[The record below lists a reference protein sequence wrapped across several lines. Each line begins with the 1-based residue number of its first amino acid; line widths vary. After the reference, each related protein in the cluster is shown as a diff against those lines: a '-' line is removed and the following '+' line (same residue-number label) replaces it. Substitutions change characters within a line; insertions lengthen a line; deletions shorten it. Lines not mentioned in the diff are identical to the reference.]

1 MLSAGRLKINELRNK
16 VTELTVQ
23 LANVQS
29 ENKQLMRQQQKQ
41 VTCLCAICLLCTSP
55 DVLSPTHYVVMQVFA
70 QMVQSALSDSVL
82 SVCNVGVLWPN
93 DWMHQDATWY
103 GGRPQP
109 RPHCVRWASS
119 SHHEKGHSSPA
130 PTFRP
135 TLLWHG
141 LPFQH
146 TPDILLWSP
155 YVIGQ
160 TIIFL
165 PCDFYLSFFFF
176 LA

>member
-1 MLSAGRLKINELRNK
+1 MAYQGGNVSNNAARRMLSAGRLKINELRNK

-41 VTCLCAICLLCTSP
+41 VTCLCAVCLLCTSP
-55 DVLSPTHYVVMQVFA
+55 DVLSPTHYVVIFCTNG
-70 QMVQSALSDSVL
+70 SPYTIGPFSCLSVL

-103 GGRPQP
+103 GVRPHP

-119 SHHEKGHSSPA
+119 SCHARGTAVPLPLFGPLCSGMVSHLS
-130 PTFRP
+130 
-135 TLLWHG
+135 TLL
-141 LPFQH
+141 
-146 TPDILLWSP
+146 IS
-155 YVIGQ
+155 YYYIM
-160 TIIFL
+160 
-165 PCDFYLSFFFF
+165 S
-176 LA
+176 